1 MTTTPTISIVEIVGY
16 STHHLTERGGVVVLP
31 NWYIDDFPVD
41 VDPEYFRDE
50 EEDMNEGVI
59 RESEDWSKDYRDNVP
74 F

>member
-1 MTTTPTISIVEIVGY
+1 
-16 STHHLTERGGVVVLP
+16 VLP